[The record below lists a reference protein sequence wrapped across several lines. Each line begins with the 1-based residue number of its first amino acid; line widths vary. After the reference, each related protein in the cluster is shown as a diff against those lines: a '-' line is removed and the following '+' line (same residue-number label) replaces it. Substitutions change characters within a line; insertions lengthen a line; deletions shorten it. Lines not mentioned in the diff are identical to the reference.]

1 MAVNLTDALDRLAE
15 LVDPD
20 AFPTLS
26 ETDLQAALDAS
37 LIPDTAGVWPGQ
49 PGYQPTYDLYWA
61 AAETSTL
68 RAMRAAMS
76 ATQTVTKVT
85 SEGSTFE
92 VEQSAPDWAALGRR
106 WRAVS
111 QIGRE
116 TGFGDSLSVIEVV
129 SPDSGFVPASQALRD
144 GTVTW
149 T

>member
-1 MAVNLTDALDRLAE
+1 MNLADALDRLAE
-15 LVDPD
+15 LVDQ
-20 AFPTLS
+20 AASPTLS
-26 ETDLQAALDAS
+26 ETDLQAALAAS
-37 LIPDTAGVWPGQ
+37 LIPDAAGVWPGQ

-106 WRAVS
+106 WRAMS

-116 TGFGDSLSVIEVV
+116 IGLGGSLGVVEVA
-129 SPDSGFVPASQALRD
+129 SPDSGFVPASGVLRD
-144 GTVTW
+144 GTALW

>member
-1 MAVNLTDALDRLAE
+1 MAALDDLHDMVNADTE
-15 LVDPD
+15 
-20 AFPTLS
+20 PTLNDL
-26 ETDLQAALDAS
+26 DLQAALDSA
-37 LIPDTAGVWPGQ
+37 LVPDSNGVWPGQ

-106 WRAVS
+106 WRAMS

-116 TGFGDSLSVIEVV
+116 IGLGDSLGVVEVA
-129 SPDSGFVPASQALRD
+129 SPDSGFVPASQAVRD
-144 GTVTW
+144 GTALW

>member
-1 MAVNLTDALDRLAE
+1 MAALDDLHDMVNADTE
-15 LVDPD
+15 
-20 AFPTLS
+20 PTLNDL
-26 ETDLQAALDAS
+26 DLQAALDSA
-37 LIPDTAGVWPGQ
+37 LVPDSNGVWPGQ
-49 PGYQPTYDLYWA
+49 PGYQPTSDLYWA

-68 RAMRAAMS
+68 RAMRASMS

-106 WRAVS
+106 WRAMS

-116 TGFGDSLSVIEVV
+116 IGLGDSLGVVEVA
-129 SPDSGFVPASQALRD
+129 SPDSGFVPASQAVRD
-144 GTVTW
+144 GTALW

>member
-92 VEQSAPDWAALGRR
+92 VEQSAPDWAALSRR
-106 WRAVS
+106 WRAMS

-116 TGFGDSLSVIEVV
+116 IGLGDSLSVIEVA
-129 SPDSGFVPASQALRD
+129 SPDSGFVPASEALRD
-144 GTVTW
+144 GTALW

>member
-1 MAVNLTDALDRLAE
+1 MTEVEAFDKLDQMVTMTASPALSVEDM
-15 LVDPD
+15 
-20 AFPTLS
+20 
-26 ETDLQAALDAS
+26 QAALAAS
-37 LIPDTAGVWPGQ
+37 LIPDAAGVWPGQ

-61 AAETSTL
+61 AAETCLL

-106 WRAVS
+106 WRAMS

-116 TGFGDSLSVIEVV
+116 IGFGASLSVVEVA
-129 SPDSGFVPASQALRD
+129 SPDSGFVPASQASRG
-144 GTVTW
+144 GTVAW

>member
-1 MAVNLTDALDRLAE
+1 MTEAEAFDKLDQMVTMTASPALSVE
-15 LVDPD
+15 
-20 AFPTLS
+20 
-26 ETDLQAALDAS
+26 DLHAALAAS
-37 LIPDTAGVWPGQ
+37 LIPDAAGVWPGQ

-68 RAMRAAMS
+68 RAMRVAMS

-92 VEQSAPDWAALGRR
+92 VEQSAPDWAALSRR
-106 WRAVS
+106 WRAMS

-116 TGFGDSLSVIEVV
+116 IGLGDSLGVVEVA